1 MIIEIDPFLRL
12 KDLAHVHPEESEAD
26 ETFRSHQLPQLARL
40 LLEKEKRGVAE
51 AILGHVRGPPPVPP
65 APVVSE
71 LKETTQPGDQFL
83 FPIMSLE
90 KFELIFARTETET
103 TAASAAVAE
112 AYEVAAAVGV
122 VGALDNAKDIPLWR
136 DMSLA
141 RSVEGTHL
149 LSRAVLHLS
158 QGIHPQHVTG
168 RSMFLT
174 RSERREQAR
183 LTRWVMHPETAT
195 TVLDRTGLDEHHHIY
210 YLQRIE
216 LFLYPLLLYH
226 SVINII
232 LLFRPMFI
240 VTSSSIDRE
249 VEYCR
254 KQY

>member
-1 MIIEIDPFLRL
+1 
-12 KDLAHVHPEESEAD
+12 
-26 ETFRSHQLPQLARL
+26 
-40 LLEKEKRGVAE
+40 
-51 AILGHVRGPPPVPP
+51 
-65 APVVSE
+65 
-71 LKETTQPGDQFL
+71 
-83 FPIMSLE
+83 MSPE

-122 VGALDNAKDIPLWR
+122 VGVLLDNAKDIPLWR

-149 LSRAVLHLS
+149 LSRAVLHLN
-158 QGIHPQHVTG
+158 QKIHPQHVTG

-174 RSERREQAR
+174 RSEREQAR
-183 LTRWVMHPETAT
+183 LTRWVMHPETVT

-216 LFLYPLLLYH
+216 LFLCPLLLYH

-240 VTSSSIDRE
+240 VTSSCIDRE

>member
-1 MIIEIDPFLRL
+1 MVIIEIDPFLRL

-26 ETFRSHQLPQLARL
+26 ETFRSHQPPQLAR

-65 APVVSE
+65 APVVCE

-103 TAASAAVAE
+103 TAASASAAVAE
-112 AYEVAAAVGV
+112 AYEAAVV
-122 VGALDNAKDIPLWR
+122 VGALLDNAKDFPLWR

-141 RSVEGTHL
+141 RNVEGTHL
-149 LSRAVLHLS
+149 LSRAVLHLN

-174 RSERREQAR
+174 RCERREQAR
-183 LTRWVMHPETAT
+183 LTRWVMHPETVT
-195 TVLDRTGLDEHHHIY
+195 TVLDQTGLDEHYIY

-216 LFLYPLLLYH
+216 LFLCPLLLYH
-226 SVINII
+226 SVINIT
-232 LLFRPMFI
+232 LLFRLVFI
-240 VTSSSIDRE
+240 VTSSCIDRE

-254 KQY
+254 K

>member
-1 MIIEIDPFLRL
+1 MVIIEIDPFLRL

-40 LLEKEKRGVAE
+40 LLEEEKRGVAE

-65 APVVSE
+65 APVVCE

-122 VGALDNAKDIPLWR
+122 VGVLLDNAKDIPLWR

-141 RSVEGTHL
+141 RNVEGTHL
-149 LSRAVLHLS
+149 LSRAVLHLN

-174 RSERREQAR
+174 RCERREQAR
-183 LTRWVMHPETAT
+183 LTRWVMHPETVT
-195 TVLDRTGLDEHHHIY
+195 TVLDQTGLDEHYIY

-216 LFLYPLLLYH
+216 LFLCPLLLYH
-226 SVINII
+226 SVINIT
-232 LLFRPMFI
+232 LLFRLVFI
-240 VTSSSIDRE
+240 VTSSCIDRE

-254 KQY
+254 K

>member
-1 MIIEIDPFLRL
+1 MVIIEIDPFLRL

-51 AILGHVRGPPPVPP
+51 AILGHIRGPPPVPP

-83 FPIMSLE
+83 FPIMSPE
-90 KFELIFARTETET
+90 QFELIFARTETET

-112 AYEVAAAVGV
+112 AYEVAVVVGV
-122 VGALDNAKDIPLWR
+122 LLDNAKDFPLWR

-149 LSRAVLHLS
+149 LSRAVLHLN

-168 RSMFLT
+168 RSSFLT
-174 RSERREQAR
+174 RSERGEQAC
-183 LTRWVMHPETAT
+183 LMRWVMYPEIVT
-195 TVLDRTGLDEHHHIY
+195 TVLDRAGLDEHHHIY

-216 LFLYPLLLYH
+216 LFLCLLSHH

-240 VTSSSIDRE
+240 VISSCIDRE
-249 VEYCR
+249 VEYCH
-254 KQY
+254 K

>member
-1 MIIEIDPFLRL
+1 MIIEIDPLLRL

-40 LLEKEKRGVAE
+40 LEKEKRGVAE

-65 APVVSE
+65 APVVCE

-83 FPIMSLE
+83 FPIMSPE

-103 TAASAAVAE
+103 TAASAVEAE
-112 AYEVAAAVGV
+112 AHEVAAAVGV
-122 VGALDNAKDIPLWR
+122 VGVLLDNAKDIPLWR

-149 LSRAVLHLS
+149 LSRAVLHLN
-158 QGIHPQHVTG
+158 QRIHPHHVTG

-174 RSERREQAR
+174 RSEKREQAH
-183 LTRWVMHPETAT
+183 LTRWAMHPETVT
-195 TVLDRTGLDEHHHIY
+195 TVLDRTGLDEHHIY

-216 LFLYPLLLYH
+216 LFLCPLLLYH
-226 SVINII
+226 LVINIT
-232 LLFRPMFI
+232 LLFQPMFI
-240 VTSSSIDRE
+240 VTSSCIDRE

>member
-1 MIIEIDPFLRL
+1 MVIIEIDPFLRL

-26 ETFRSHQLPQLARL
+26 ETFRSHQPPQLAR

-65 APVVSE
+65 APVVCE

-103 TAASAAVAE
+103 TATSASAAVAE
-112 AYEVAAAVGV
+112 AYEAAVV
-122 VGALDNAKDIPLWR
+122 VGVLLDNAKDFPLWR

-141 RSVEGTHL
+141 RSAEGIHL
-149 LSRAVLHLS
+149 LLRAVLRLNQEIHL
-158 QGIHPQHVTG
+158 QRVTG
-168 RSMFLT
+168 RSIFPT
-174 RSERREQAR
+174 RSERGNQAR
-183 LTRWVMHPETAT
+183 LTRWVMHPEIVT
-195 TVLDRTGLDEHHHIY
+195 TVLDRTGLDEYHIY
-210 YLQRIE
+210 FLQRIE
-216 LFLYPLLLYH
+216 LFLCPLLSRR

-240 VTSSSIDRE
+240 VTSCIDRE
-249 VEYCR
+249 VEYGR